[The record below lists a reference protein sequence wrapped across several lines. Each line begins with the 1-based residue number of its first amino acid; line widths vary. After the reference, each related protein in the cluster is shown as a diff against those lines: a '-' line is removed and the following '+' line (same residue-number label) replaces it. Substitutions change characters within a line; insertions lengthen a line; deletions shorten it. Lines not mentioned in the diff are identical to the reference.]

1 MHALRGIIGGRQF
14 AQQRLTERSIFDAPN
29 ERPSIHGQAT
39 HRLLLAK
46 RRIDL
51 AQRRECRRSGWHRND
66 FHTLGGKAEVLSL
79 LMQAK
84 SLVDL
89 VRTADNVG
97 ISWPEPKV
105 QSATPLG

>member
-1 MHALRGIIGGRQF
+1 
-14 AQQRLTERSIFDAPN
+14 
-29 ERPSIHGQAT
+29 
-39 HRLLLAK
+39 
-46 RRIDL
+46 
-51 AQRRECRRSGWHRND
+51 
-66 FHTLGGKAEVLSL
+66 LGGKAEVLSL